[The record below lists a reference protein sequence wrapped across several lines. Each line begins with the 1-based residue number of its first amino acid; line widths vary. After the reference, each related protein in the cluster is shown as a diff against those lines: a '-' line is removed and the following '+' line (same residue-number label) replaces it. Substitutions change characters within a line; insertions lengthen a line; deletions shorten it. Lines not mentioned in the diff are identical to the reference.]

1 MEQNISF
8 IGLSALGS
16 SANCS
21 THVVTGLGQMGYG
34 MATNLRKKLSSKAT
48 MFINDINADACDR
61 FVKESGDYGPIVI
74 VPSAKEAAS
83 KSSILVSIVP
93 ASKHVRQVYLDEEHG
108 VIAATKDDS
117 RLVLECSTIDVDT
130 TRQVGKAVMDAG
142 RGRYVDAPVSVSLTL
157 CNAST
162 V

>member
-1 MEQNISF
+1 MEEDISF
-8 IGLSALGS
+8 IGMFALRS
-16 SANCS
+16 LANRS
-21 THVVTGLGQMGYG
+21 THVGAGLGQMGYG

-48 MFINDINADACDR
+48 MYINDINADACDR
-61 FVKESGDYGPIVI
+61 FVKESGDHGPIVI

-93 ASKHVRQVYLDEEHG
+93 ASKHVRQVYLNEEHG
-108 VIAATKDDS
+108 VIAATRDDN

-130 TRQVGKAVMDAG
+130 TRQVGQAVMDAG
-142 RGRYVDAPVSVSLTL
+142 RGRYVDAPVSVRPTP
-157 CNAST
+157 CDTST